1 LAGECVDAGVVHGF
15 FDKRGVSSFKFSVSA
30 RFN

>member
-15 FDKRGVSSFKFSVSA
+15 FDKSGVSSFKFSVSA
-30 RFN
+30 L